1 MMENTIL
8 PGQIGLANETR
19 FNAAFFSEPLTEYA
33 SGWREPND
41 LEAILDFVAPPVQ
54 VGRRFEYKRADNAE
68 AFLLDVDDY
77 RAIGGDFKRVEY
89 RGSSVN
95 EKTLNRGLSIR
106 VDLDAVGDTPDW
118 REQFTTRLLQRLVR
132 NELKRAVDL
141 LVTSATNVAKTWDTT
156 GGKDP
161 DQDILNELIN
171 ANDAAGI
178 RPNRVL
184 FGDVA
189 WNKRLVSH
197 RAQSSAGGFASATLG
212 LNELASHLLV
222 DGVRIS
228 RERYQS
234 SAAAKSKI
242 TPDVVLLFF
251 GMDRASTEDPTS
263 VKRFWTAIDGGE
275 KFRVYEQQASAK
287 LVDITVEYY
296 SNVILTSSVGLRKLT
311 IS

>member
-1 MMENTIL
+1 MLENTIL
-8 PGQIGLANETR
+8 PGKIALANETR

-41 LEAILDFVAPPVQ
+41 LEELLDFVAPPVQ

-95 EKTLNRGLSIR
+95 EKTLNRGLTIR
-106 VDLDAVGDTPDW
+106 VDLDAHAGLART
-118 REQFTTRLLQRLVR
+118 TTRLLQRLR
-132 NELKRAVDL
+132 TQARGRSPRQQRHKRPRPGTPPLERIRIRTSSPNSSLRTTVLAFAPIESC
-141 LVTSATNVAKTWDTT
+141 SATSPGTSVSSHIA
-156 GGKDP
+156 
-161 DQDILNELIN
+161 
-171 ANDAAGI
+171 
-178 RPNRVL
+178 PNPVP
-184 FGDVA
+184 
-189 WNKRLVSH
+189 
-197 RAQSSAGGFASATLG
+197 GGFASAAFSLD
-212 LNELASHLLV
+212 ELASHLLV

-263 VKRFWTAIDGGE
+263 AKRFWSPIDGGG
-275 KFRVYEQQASAK
+275 KFRVYEQQVSAK